1 MHRHPAAAHARSGS
15 DVLAFWRSLG
25 FGLPSEETPANIHA
39 ACAALSSEFEDS
51 LVLLRA
57 VEQDRLDEQGGSS
70 SSYLHLEAQL
80 NEAIRRLIASNSAA
94 GNKRKR

>member
-1 MHRHPAAAHARSGS
+1 M
-15 DVLAFWRSLG
+15 
-25 FGLPSEETPANIHA
+25 
-39 ACAALSSEFEDS
+39 
-51 LVLLRA
+51 LLRA